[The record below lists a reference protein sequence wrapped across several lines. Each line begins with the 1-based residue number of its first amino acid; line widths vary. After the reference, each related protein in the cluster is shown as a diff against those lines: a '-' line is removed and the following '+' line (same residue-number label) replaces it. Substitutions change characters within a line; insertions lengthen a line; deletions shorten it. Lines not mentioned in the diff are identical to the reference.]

1 MLPGSISGCPNPN
14 SNTQESS
21 RVLSCSLAT
30 TQTVSNSALPAKSGE
45 SNTSHHCHS
54 AFPLV
59 QAMVIG
65 TLTVLS
71 PHTQQPNQT
80 KVQPSPASA
89 QNPPRALQPIWKEIP
104 SPLACYKAGQSW
116 LLTTSVT
123 FPWNS
128 LSQSLCPITL
138 VSSLLCT
145 FRTCSCLRV
154 FAPALALA

>member
-1 MLPGSISGCPNPN
+1 MSQPKLQHPGIFQSPLILSRPTPKPLANQPFLQNVENP
-14 SNTQESS
+14 T
-21 RVLSCSLAT
+21 
-30 TQTVSNSALPAKSGE
+30 
-45 SNTSHHCHS
+45 TSHHCHCV
-54 AFPLV
+54 FPLLH
-59 QAMVIG
+59 AMVIG

-89 QNPPRALQPIWKEIP
+89 QNPPRALQPIWNEIP

-128 LSQSLCPITL
+128 LSQSLCSITL

-145 FRTCSCLRV
+145 FRTCSCLRL
-154 FAPALALA
+154 FALALALA